1 MFLWVFNIFSP
12 VSSGTAFWYNASMK
26 KAAQQ
31 KEDFYGPHDH
41 QGHCPAGRGLRHH
54 RFPGAEQCAG
64 DQLPDPG
71 ARAPGVPGTGLPL
84 QPAGSEPSLQPD
96 PCAGRHSA
104 GALRPFSRLHR
115 AAPGALR
122 PGTGLPDHVVLRP
135 GRGQRNRRPV
145 RLSGKSPGGRHSAG
159 QCQQRRAR
167 SAAAPRTGDALRAAG
182 GCVPDRYAPADQRC
196 QHRQLCRRRHGGR
209 IPLPAGAPAG
219 AVSGPPAGQRHPCA
233 PAPGLSHHRQGA
245 GHGGGDRLQPRRR
258 LLRPQRLPAGQA
270 GVRPPL
276 PADGGLRSLRRHGPG
291 CPPGGRRAGT
301 GHSRPDPPAGL

>member
-145 RLSGKSPGGRHSAG
+145 RLSGKSPGGRAFCWSVP
-159 QCQQRRAR
+159 
-167 SAAAPRTGDALRAAG
+167 AAPRPICCGAT
-182 GCVPDRYAPADQRC
+182 
-196 QHRQLCRRRHGGR
+196 HGGR
-209 IPLPAGAPAG
+209 
-219 AVSGPPAGQRHPCA
+219 PPCCWGMCP
-233 PAPGLSHHRQGA
+233 
-245 GHGGGDRLQPRRR
+245 
-258 LLRPQRLPAGQA
+258 
-270 GVRPPL
+270 RPPRFSGSTL
-276 PADGGLRSLRRHGPG
+276 SAP
-291 CPPGGRRAGT
+291 T
-301 GHSRPDPPAGL
+301 TM